1 MPVGVCSEPK
11 VQRRYTG
18 VLLGVLGLLLTLERG
33 DLDLDAE
40 GLGSRLHGEGDAT
53 TIEVDLHDLDLDLGT
68 HSGDLGRL
76 VNVLVSHLGDVDQ
89 ALDAVTEVNERA
101 EGHELG
107 DGALDD
113 GADGVLL
120 DERAPRI
127 LGGLL
132 ETCLLYTSPFRQSLT
147 GQTRSH
153 VEQQDANHQQ
163 CGGSPYDVLRLGAS
177 LTVNLVNVHRKRL
190 ARSEDVPCARGA

>member
-1 MPVGVCSEPK
+1 M
-11 VQRRYTG
+11 
-18 VLLGVLGLLLTLERG
+18 LLGVLGLLLTLERG

-132 ETCLLYTSPFRQSLT
+132 ETEGDALAIQIDVENLDLDLLADLDELGGVVDVVPREL
-147 GQTRSH
+147 GD
-153 VEQQDANHQQ
+153 VE
-163 CGGSPYDVLRLGAS
+163 
-177 LTVNLVNVHRKRL
+177 
-190 ARSEDVPCARGA
+190 